1 MSSTLESYE
10 LIRFAEAFEAR
21 LATAEEMVVGRP
33 GLEAEKQWLASALE
47 RLREAREPAPGLLEQ
62 VKDLPELDEAREEFS
77 FDQQGRWVDALEKLH
92 AGITFTASS
101 RAPVIEALFPHLK
114 FPQLRRAPVEL
125 VNEYASSYERRFK
138 SSYVTRIF
146 SRDDFAMVRP
156 VVELV
161 ASTFA
166 AWNASL
172 SPTPL
177 PPEEEAALRESLVA
191 LGRRLDVALRQGRLL
206 AEAALVPVPGV
217 FEAAGLTLKPRKRAG
232 RALALSAEDGFDP
245 YGDDVDSAQDDALEG
260 PEDTA
265 SGDDD
270 AAADG
275 ADAAEA
281 QGDFTPEEAE
291 APSTPPATRKGRRN
305 AQPAAPVEHSDEEAP
320 ALGGGEE
327 TSSSATLEVTAPAPD
342 AEELPDAEPVA
353 ARPPARR
360 GRPPKNTGAVA
371 AQPESPPVPEQDASG
386 APEAVRPR
394 RRKKTDPSETGTP

>member
-47 RLREAREPAPGLLEQ
+47 RLREAREPAAGLLEQ

-114 FPQLRRAPVEL
+114 FPQLRRAPGEL
-125 VNEYASSYERRFK
+125 VNEYASSYERRLK
-138 SSYVTRIF
+138 SAYVTRIF

-156 VVELV
+156 VVDLV

-177 PPEEEAALRESLVA
+177 PPDEEAALREALVS

-232 RALALSAEDGFDP
+232 RSLALSAEDGAPELFGDEGDAGQEDAFEGSEDEAAADP
-245 YGDDVDSAQDDALEG
+245 DGAEETDPA
-260 PEDTA
+260 EDTA
-265 SGDDD
+265 
-270 AAADG
+270 
-275 ADAAEA
+275 
-281 QGDFTPEEAE
+281 EAE
-291 APSTPPATRKGRRN
+291 VAEQAPSLPPATRKGRRGV
-305 AQPAAPVEHSDEEAP
+305 PASAPVETGAAEASASEGGHEDP
-320 ALGGGEE
+320 ASGPSASEPGAGEVPE
-327 TSSSATLEVTAPAPD
+327 TAPVAVR
-342 AEELPDAEPVA
+342 PV
-353 ARPPARR
+353 RR
-360 GRPPKNTGAVA
+360 GRPPKNSAPAPETVQADAASDPDPLPEGVA
-371 AQPESPPVPEQDASG
+371 
-386 APEAVRPR
+386 EAVRPR
-394 RRKKTDPSETGTP
+394 RRKKTDPSEAGTP

>member
-21 LATAEEMVVGRP
+21 LATAEEMIVGRP

-47 RLREAREPAPGLLEQ
+47 RLREAREPAGGLLEQ

-114 FPQLRRAPVEL
+114 FPQLRRAPVEM
-125 VNEYASSYERRFK
+125 VNEYATSYERRLK
-138 SSYVTRIF
+138 SAYVTRIF

-156 VVELV
+156 VVDQV
-161 ASTFA
+161 AAMFA
-166 AWNASL
+166 AWTASL

-177 PPEEEAALRESLVA
+177 PPDQEAALREALVS

-232 RALALSAEDGFDP
+232 KSLALSAEDGASDLFGEEGDP
-245 YGDDVDSAQDDALEG
+245 GV
-260 PEDTA
+260 EDTFE
-265 SGDDD
+265 G
-270 AAADG
+270 
-275 ADAAEA
+275 AEA
-281 QGDFTPEEAE
+281 HGD
-291 APSTPPATRKGRRN
+291 
-305 AQPAAPVEHSDEEAP
+305 
-320 ALGGGEE
+320 
-327 TSSSATLEVTAPAPD
+327 EVTADTSAVEDVVEEGSDTEAAPSPEAASSEADASDGGDTEAAPAASGPV
-342 AEELPDAEPVA
+342 APETPVA
-353 ARPPARR
+353 ARPSRR
-360 GRPPKNTGAVA
+360 GRPPKNAAPAVETA
-371 AQPESPPVPEQDASG
+371 PAEAPSEAPASS
-386 APEAVRPR
+386 APEAVRPK
-394 RRKKTDPSETGTP
+394 RRKKTDPSEAGTP

>member
-21 LATAEEMVVGRP
+21 LATAEEMVIGRP

-47 RLREAREPAPGLLEQ
+47 RLREAREPAGGLLEQ

-125 VNEYASSYERRFK
+125 VNEYATSYERRFK
-138 SSYVTRIF
+138 SAYVTRIF

-156 VVELV
+156 VVDQV
-161 ASTFA
+161 AATFA
-166 AWNASL
+166 AWTASL

-177 PPEEEAALRESLVA
+177 PPEQEAALREALVS

-232 RALALSAEDGFDP
+232 KSLALSAEEGASDLFGEE
-245 YGDDVDSAQDDALEG
+245 GDSSHDDAFEG
-260 PEDTA
+260 AEA
-265 SGDDD
+265 SGDDSME
-270 AAADG
+270 ADP
-275 ADAAEA
+275 DDAEA
-281 QGDFTPEEAE
+281 QESLEQEADGVAASDSGSEEV
-291 APSTPPATRKGRRN
+291 
-305 AQPAAPVEHSDEEAP
+305 PAAPEPVAVE
-320 ALGGGEE
+320 
-327 TSSSATLEVTAPAPD
+327 T
-342 AEELPDAEPVA
+342 PVA
-353 ARPPARR
+353 ARPARR
-360 GRPPKNTGAVA
+360 GRPPKNAAPAVEA
-371 AQPESPPVPEQDASG
+371 PQADVPSDASASG
-386 APEAVRPR
+386 APEAVRPK
-394 RRKKTDPSETGTP
+394 RRKKTDPSEAGTP

>member
-21 LATAEEMVVGRP
+21 LATAEEMVIGRP

-47 RLREAREPAPGLLEQ
+47 RLREAREPAGGLLEQ

-114 FPQLRRAPVEL
+114 FPQLRRAPLEL
-125 VNEYASSYERRFK
+125 VNEYATSYERRFK
-138 SSYVTRIF
+138 SAYVTRIF

-156 VVELV
+156 VVDQV
-161 ASTFA
+161 AATFA
-166 AWNASL
+166 AWTASL

-177 PPEEEAALRESLVA
+177 PPDQEAALREALVS

-232 RALALSAEDGFDP
+232 KSLTLSAEDGASDLFGEE
-245 YGDDVDSAQDDALEG
+245 GDAGQEEAFEG
-260 PEDTA
+260 SEED
-265 SGDDD
+265 SGDDSMV
-270 AAADG
+270 AAPDDSEAQAPLEEPVAETG
-275 ADAAEA
+275 VAEA
-281 QGDFTPEEAE
+281 
-291 APSTPPATRKGRRN
+291 
-305 AQPAAPVEHSDEEAP
+305 SDSGSE
-320 ALGGGEE
+320 
-327 TSSSATLEVTAPAPD
+327 EVTAAS
-342 AEELPDAEPVA
+342 EPVA
-353 ARPPARR
+353 PEAPVPARPARR
-360 GRPPKNTGAVA
+360 GRPPKNA
-371 AQPESPPVPEQDASG
+371 APAAETTQADAPSDAPASG
-386 APEAVRPR
+386 APEAVRPK
-394 RRKKTDPSETGTP
+394 RRKKTDPSEAGTP

>member
-47 RLREAREPAPGLLEQ
+47 RLREAREPAGGLLEQ

-114 FPQLRRAPVEL
+114 FPQLRRAPVEM
-125 VNEYASSYERRFK
+125 VNEYATSYERRFK
-138 SSYVTRIF
+138 SAYVTRIF

-156 VVELV
+156 VVDQV
-161 ASTFA
+161 AATFA
-166 AWNASL
+166 AWTASL

-177 PPEEEAALRESLVA
+177 PPDQEAALREALVS

-232 RALALSAEDGFDP
+232 KSLALSAEEGASELFGEE
-245 YGDDVDSAQDDALEG
+245 GDSGE
-260 PEDTA
+260 EDTFEGTEEV
-265 SGDDD
+265 SGDD
-270 AAADG
+270 AM
-275 ADAAEA
+275 E
-281 QGDFTPEEAE
+281 
-291 APSTPPATRKGRRN
+291 
-305 AQPAAPVEHSDEEAP
+305 AAPD
-320 ALGGGEE
+320 
-327 TSSSATLEVTAPAPD
+327 D
-342 AEELPDAEPVA
+342 AETPVPVEEPVA
-353 ARPPARR
+353 AEAPENGSEEAAAAPEPAAPEAPAAARPRR
-360 GRPPKNTGAVA
+360 GRPPKNAAPAVETAPAETPSDAPA
-371 AQPESPPVPEQDASG
+371 AG
-386 APEAVRPR
+386 APEAVRPK
-394 RRKKTDPSETGTP
+394 RRKKTDPSEAGTP

>member
-47 RLREAREPAPGLLEQ
+47 RLREAREPAGGLLEQ

-114 FPQLRRAPVEL
+114 FPQLRRAPLEL
-125 VNEYASSYERRFK
+125 VNEYATSYERRFK
-138 SSYVTRIF
+138 SAYVTRIF

-156 VVELV
+156 VVDQV
-161 ASTFA
+161 AATFA
-166 AWNASL
+166 AWTASL

-177 PPEEEAALRESLVA
+177 PPDQEAALREALVA

-232 RALALSAEDGFDP
+232 KSLALSAEDGASDLFGEE
-245 YGDDVDSAQDDALEG
+245 GDASQEEAFE
-260 PEDTA
+260 ED
-265 SGDDD
+265 SGDESME
-270 AAADG
+270 AAPDESEAQAPLDET
-275 ADAAEA
+275 AAEA
-281 QGDFTPEEAE
+281 GGSEAE
-291 APSTPPATRKGRRN
+291 ASNSGS
-305 AQPAAPVEHSDEEAP
+305 ED
-320 ALGGGEE
+320 
-327 TSSSATLEVTAPAPD
+327 VTAASEPVAPE
-342 AEELPDAEPVA
+342 APVA
-353 ARPPARR
+353 ARPTRR
-360 GRPPKNTGAVA
+360 GRPPKNA
-371 AQPESPPVPEQDASG
+371 APAAETTQTDASTDAPDSG
-386 APEAVRPR
+386 APEAVRPK
-394 RRKKTDPSETGTP
+394 RRKKTDPSEAGTP

>member
-47 RLREAREPAPGLLEQ
+47 RLREAREPAGGLLEQ

-125 VNEYASSYERRFK
+125 VNEYATSYERRFK
-138 SSYVTRIF
+138 SAYVTRIF

-156 VVELV
+156 VVDQV
-161 ASTFA
+161 AATFA
-166 AWNASL
+166 AWTASL

-177 PPEEEAALRESLVA
+177 PPDQEAALREALVS

-232 RALALSAEDGFDP
+232 RSLALSAEEGAPDLF
-245 YGDDVDSAQDDALEG
+245 GDEGDAA
-260 PEDTA
+260 P
-265 SGDDD
+265 DDD
-270 AAADG
+270 AFDGPQDADPSEDDAQDADSEATDEAEPPADG
-275 ADAAEA
+275 TASAEL
-281 QGDFTPEEAE
+281 P
-291 APSTPPATRKGRRN
+291 PSPPTRKGRRS
-305 AQPAAPVEHSDEEAP
+305 AASPDSALAGAPGNPSQEALETPGSEAEASD
-320 ALGGGEE
+320 GERE
-327 TSSSATLEVTAPAPD
+327 TVPPEPSSPP
-342 AEELPDAEPVA
+342 
-353 ARPPARR
+353 RPARR
-360 GRPPKNTGAVA
+360 GRPPKNA
-371 AQPESPPVPEQDASG
+371 AP
-386 APEAVRPR
+386 APEAAQADAPSEPPASDVLEAIRPR
-394 RRKKTDPSETGTP
+394 RRKKTDPSEAGTP

>member
-47 RLREAREPAPGLLEQ
+47 RLREAREPAGGLLEQ

-114 FPQLRRAPVEL
+114 FPQLRRAPLEL
-125 VNEYASSYERRFK
+125 VNEYATSYERRLK
-138 SSYVTRIF
+138 SAYVTRIF
-146 SRDDFAMVRP
+146 SRDDMAMVRP
-156 VVELV
+156 VVDQV
-161 ASTFA
+161 AATFA
-166 AWNASL
+166 AWTASL

-177 PPEEEAALRESLVA
+177 PPEQEAALREALVS

-232 RALALSAEDGFDP
+232 KSLALSAEDGASDLFGEE
-245 YGDDVDSAQDDALEG
+245 GDAGQEEAFEG
-260 PEDTA
+260 NEEA
-265 SGDDD
+265 SGEDGMEAAPDETEAQAPLEETVAEAGD
-270 AAADG
+270 SEPQASEAGSEETAAA
-275 ADAAEA
+275 
-281 QGDFTPEEAE
+281 
-291 APSTPPATRKGRRN
+291 
-305 AQPAAPVEHSDEEAP
+305 
-320 ALGGGEE
+320 
-327 TSSSATLEVTAPAPD
+327 
-342 AEELPDAEPVA
+342 AEPVA
-353 ARPPARR
+353 PEAPVAPRPARR
-360 GRPPKNTGAVA
+360 GRPPKNA
-371 AQPESPPVPEQDASG
+371 APAAEPAQADAPADAPAAG
-386 APEAVRPR
+386 APEAVRPK
-394 RRKKTDPSETGTP
+394 RRKKTDPSEAGTP

>member
-47 RLREAREPAPGLLEQ
+47 RLREAREPAGGLLEQ

-114 FPQLRRAPVEL
+114 FVQLRRAPIEL

-177 PPEEEAALRESLVA
+177 PPDEEAALRESLVS

-232 RALALSAEDGFDP
+232 RSLALSAEDGFDP
-245 YGDDVDSAQDDALEG
+245 YGDDVDSPQEDAGDDAE
-260 PEDTA
+260 
-265 SGDDD
+265 D
-270 AAADG
+270 AAPTEDSTSADSVEV
-275 ADAAEA
+275 ADPQVDSSEEEVAVEA
-281 QGDFTPEEAE
+281 PSLAPAGRKGRRASAPVVTEAE
-291 APSTPPATRKGRRN
+291 APASEGGEDALPAPETS
-305 AQPAAPVEHSDEEAP
+305 APDSEPAPVE
-320 ALGGGEE
+320 
-327 TSSSATLEVTAPAPD
+327 V
-342 AEELPDAEPVA
+342 
-353 ARPPARR
+353 RPARR
-360 GRPPKNTGAVA
+360 GRPPKNPGAVA
-371 AQPESPPVPEQDASG
+371 APVEAAPDQETAG

>member
-47 RLREAREPAPGLLEQ
+47 RLREAREPAGGLLEQ

-114 FPQLRRAPVEL
+114 FPQLRRAPVEM
-125 VNEYASSYERRFK
+125 VNEYATSYERRLK
-138 SSYVTRIF
+138 SAYVTRIF

-156 VVELV
+156 VVDQV
-161 ASTFA
+161 AATFA
-166 AWNASL
+166 AWTASL

-177 PPEEEAALRESLVA
+177 PPEQEAALREALVS

-217 FEAAGLTLKPRKRAG
+217 FEASGLTLKPRKRAG
-232 RALALSAEDGFDP
+232 KSLALSAEEGASELFGEE
-245 YGDDVDSAQDDALEG
+245 GDSGEEDTFEGAEEASSDDALEAA
-260 PEDTA
+260 P
-265 SGDDD
+265 DDVE
-270 AAADG
+270 APVPVEEPLAEPA
-275 ADAAEA
+275 AAEA
-281 QGDFTPEEAE
+281 LENGSEEVA
-291 APSTPPATRKGRRN
+291 
-305 AQPAAPVEHSDEEAP
+305 AAPEPVAPEAP
-320 ALGGGEE
+320 A
-327 TSSSATLEVTAPAPD
+327 V
-342 AEELPDAEPVA
+342 
-353 ARPPARR
+353 ARPRR
-360 GRPPKNTGAVA
+360 GRPPKNAAPAVETAPAETPSDAPA
-371 AQPESPPVPEQDASG
+371 AG
-386 APEAVRPR
+386 APEAVRPK
-394 RRKKTDPSETGTP
+394 RRKKTDPSEAGTP

>member
-47 RLREAREPAPGLLEQ
+47 RLREAREPAPRLLEQ

-232 RALALSAEDGFDP
+232 RSLALSAEDGFDP
-245 YGDDVDSAQDDALEG
+245 YGDEVDSAQDDSIDS
-260 PEDTA
+260 PEDA
-265 SGDDD
+265 APGEDD
-270 AAADG
+270 AAADDMG
-275 ADAAEA
+275 AAEA
-281 QGDFTPEEAE
+281 QGDLTPEEAE
-291 APSTPPATRKGRRN
+291 APSAPPATRRGRRN
-305 AQPAAPVEHSDEEAP
+305 AQAAASEEEVPAQGGAEEA
-320 ALGGGEE
+320 
-327 TSSSATLEVTAPAPD
+327 SADPTLETTAPAPG
-342 AEELPDAEPVA
+342 AEDLPDAEPVA

-360 GRPPKNTGAVA
+360 GRPPKNSGAVA
-371 AQPESPPVPEQDASG
+371 SPAESPPAPEQDASG

>member
-47 RLREAREPAPGLLEQ
+47 RLREAREPAGGLLEQ

-125 VNEYASSYERRFK
+125 VNEYAASYERRLK
-138 SSYVTRIF
+138 SAYVTRIF

-156 VVELV
+156 VVDQV
-161 ASTFA
+161 AATFA
-166 AWNASL
+166 AWTASL

-177 PPEEEAALRESLVA
+177 PPEQEAALREALVS

-232 RALALSAEDGFDP
+232 KSLALSAEDGASDLFGEE
-245 YGDDVDSAQDDALEG
+245 GDAGQEEAFEG
-260 PEDTA
+260 SEED
-265 SGDDD
+265 SGDDSLD
-270 AAADG
+270 AAPDEPEAQ
-275 ADAAEA
+275 APLEETVAEA
-281 QGDFTPEEAE
+281 AEAE
-291 APSTPPATRKGRRN
+291 APASEVGA
-305 AQPAAPVEHSDEEAP
+305 E
-320 ALGGGEE
+320 
-327 TSSSATLEVTAPAPD
+327 EVTAA
-342 AEELPDAEPVA
+342 AEPVA
-353 ARPPARR
+353 PEAPVAARPARR
-360 GRPPKNTGAVA
+360 GRPPKNA
-371 AQPESPPVPEQDASG
+371 APAAETAQADAPSDAPASG
-386 APEAVRPR
+386 APEAVRPK
-394 RRKKTDPSETGTP
+394 RRKKTDPSEAGTP

>member
-77 FDQQGRWVDALEKLH
+77 FDQQGKWVDALEKLH

-114 FPQLRRAPVEL
+114 FPQLRRAPGEL
-125 VNEYASSYERRFK
+125 VNEYASSYERRLK
-138 SSYVTRIF
+138 SAYVTRIF

-156 VVELV
+156 VVDLV

-177 PPEEEAALRESLVA
+177 PPDEEAALREALVS

-232 RALALSAEDGFDP
+232 RSLALSAEDGAPELFGDEGDAGQEDAFEGSEDEASADP
-245 YGDDVDSAQDDALEG
+245 DDAVEADPG
-260 PEDTA
+260 EDTA
-265 SGDDD
+265 D
-270 AAADG
+270 AEV
-275 ADAAEA
+275 AE
-281 QGDFTPEEAE
+281 Q
-291 APSTPPATRKGRRN
+291 APPLPPSTRKGRRG
-305 AQPAAPVEHSDEEAP
+305 AAASAPMGTGEVAASAGEGEELSSGPPDSVEAPETAPVA
-320 ALGGGEE
+320 
-327 TSSSATLEVTAPAPD
+327 VR
-342 AEELPDAEPVA
+342 PV
-353 ARPPARR
+353 RR
-360 GRPPKNTGAVA
+360 GRPPKNSAPAPEA
-371 AQPESPPVPEQDASG
+371 AQADASSDPDPLPEG

>member
-47 RLREAREPAPGLLEQ
+47 RLREAREPAGGLLEQ

-125 VNEYASSYERRFK
+125 VNEYATSYERRLK
-138 SSYVTRIF
+138 SAYVTRIF

-156 VVELV
+156 VVDQV
-161 ASTFA
+161 AATFA
-166 AWNASL
+166 AWTASL

-177 PPEEEAALRESLVA
+177 PPDQEAALREALVS

-232 RALALSAEDGFDP
+232 KSLALSAEDGASDLFGEE
-245 YGDDVDSAQDDALEG
+245 GDSGQVEEG
-260 PEDTA
+260 FEGAEEA
-265 SGDDD
+265 SGDDSLE
-270 AAADG
+270 AAPDELEAEVPPDETV
-275 ADAAEA
+275 AEA
-281 QGDFTPEEAE
+281 GGSEPQA
-291 APSTPPATRKGRRN
+291 
-305 AQPAAPVEHSDEEAP
+305 SDSGSE
-320 ALGGGEE
+320 
-327 TSSSATLEVTAPAPD
+327 EVTAASEPVAPE
-342 AEELPDAEPVA
+342 APVA
-353 ARPPARR
+353 ARPARR
-360 GRPPKNTGAVA
+360 GRPPKNA
-371 AQPESPPVPEQDASG
+371 APAAEPAQADAPTDAPASG
-386 APEAVRPR
+386 APEAVRPK
-394 RRKKTDPSETGTP
+394 RRKKNDPSEAGTP

>member
-21 LATAEEMVVGRP
+21 LATAEEMIVGRP

-47 RLREAREPAPGLLEQ
+47 RLREAREPAGGLLEQ

-125 VNEYASSYERRFK
+125 VNEYATSYERRLK
-138 SSYVTRIF
+138 SAYVTRIF
-146 SRDDFAMVRP
+146 SREDFAMVRP
-156 VVELV
+156 VVDQV
-161 ASTFA
+161 AATFA

-177 PPEEEAALRESLVA
+177 PPEQEAALREALVS

-232 RALALSAEDGFDP
+232 KSLALSAEEGASDLFGEEGDP
-245 YGDDVDSAQDDALEG
+245 GQEDAFEG
-260 PEDTA
+260 AEP
-265 SGDDD
+265 SGDDAMETAPED
-270 AAADG
+270 VEGQESVEEAADVEPSSAREG
-275 ADAAEA
+275 DVEA
-281 QGDFTPEEAE
+281 SEGGSEEV
-291 APSTPPATRKGRRN
+291 
-305 AQPAAPVEHSDEEAP
+305 PAAPEPVAP
-320 ALGGGEE
+320 E
-327 TSSSATLEVTAPAPD
+327 P
-342 AEELPDAEPVA
+342 PVA
-353 ARPPARR
+353 ARPRR
-360 GRPPKNTGAVA
+360 GRPPKNAAPAPEA
-371 AQPESPPVPEQDASG
+371 AQAEAPSEASASG
-386 APEAVRPR
+386 APEAVRPK
-394 RRKKTDPSETGTP
+394 RRKKTDPSEAGTP

>member
-47 RLREAREPAPGLLEQ
+47 RLREAREPAGRLLEQ

-101 RAPVIEALFPHLK
+101 RAPVIEALFPHIK
-114 FPQLRRAPVEL
+114 FPQLRRAPLEL

-161 ASTFA
+161 ATTFA

-177 PPEEEAALRESLVA
+177 PPDEEAALREALVS

-232 RALALSAEDGFDP
+232 RSLALSAEDGFDP
-245 YGDDVDSAQDDALEG
+245 YGDDVDSAQEDALDG
-260 PEDTA
+260 PEDEA
-265 SGDDD
+265 PVDDD
-270 AAADG
+270 PAADG
-275 ADAAEA
+275 EGAADPQADASEEEGTVEA
-281 QGDFTPEEAE
+281 
-291 APSTPPATRKGRRN
+291 APLPPANRKGRR
-305 AQPAAPVEHSDEEAP
+305 ASAPVASEEVAPVSESGEDALPAAEASAPDSEAAPVE
-320 ALGGGEE
+320 
-327 TSSSATLEVTAPAPD
+327 V
-342 AEELPDAEPVA
+342 
-353 ARPPARR
+353 RPRR
-360 GRPPKNTGAVA
+360 GRPPKNPVPPA
-371 AQPESPPVPEQDASG
+371 AQAEAAPVPEQETSG
-386 APEAVRPR
+386 APPEAVRPR

>member
-47 RLREAREPAPGLLEQ
+47 RLREAREPAGSLLEQ

-125 VNEYASSYERRFK
+125 VNEYATSYERRLK
-138 SSYVTRIF
+138 SAYVTRIF

-156 VVELV
+156 VVDQV
-161 ASTFA
+161 AATFA

-177 PPEEEAALRESLVA
+177 PPDQEAALREALVS

-232 RALALSAEDGFDP
+232 KSLALSAEEGASDLFGEEGDSGQEDAFDG
-245 YGDDVDSAQDDALEG
+245 AEG
-260 PEDTA
+260 AEP
-265 SGDDD
+265 SGDDAME
-270 AAADG
+270 AASDDG
-275 ADAAEA
+275 AGPAESLEETA
-281 QGDFTPEEAE
+281 DVEPSPAREGDVEAS
-291 APSTPPATRKGRRN
+291 AGGS
-305 AQPAAPVEHSDEEAP
+305 EEAP
-320 ALGGGEE
+320 A
-327 TSSSATLEVTAPAPD
+327 APEPVASEP
-342 AEELPDAEPVA
+342 PVA
-353 ARPPARR
+353 ARPRR
-360 GRPPKNTGAVA
+360 GRPPKNGAPAPETAQAEAPSDAPA
-371 AQPESPPVPEQDASG
+371 AG
-386 APEAVRPR
+386 APEAVRPK
-394 RRKKTDPSETGTP
+394 RRKKTDPSEAGTP

>member
-47 RLREAREPAPGLLEQ
+47 RLREAREPAGGLLEQ

-125 VNEYASSYERRFK
+125 VNEYATSYERRFK
-138 SSYVTRIF
+138 SAYVTRIF

-156 VVELV
+156 VVDQV
-161 ASTFA
+161 AATFA
-166 AWNASL
+166 AWTTSL

-177 PPEEEAALRESLVA
+177 PPDQEAALRDALVS

-217 FEAAGLTLKPRKRAG
+217 FEAAGLALKPRKRAG
-232 RALALSAEDGFDP
+232 RSLALSAEEGAPDLF
-245 YGDDVDSAQDDALEG
+245 GDEGDAA
-260 PEDTA
+260 P
-265 SGDDD
+265 DDD
-270 AAADG
+270 AFDDPRDADPSEDDTQDAPSEATDEAAGGASEDG
-275 ADAAEA
+275 TASAELPPMPPTRKSRRSAAPADSTRVGAPGSPSLEA
-281 QGDFTPEEAE
+281 LEAPGGEAE
-291 APSTPPATRKGRRN
+291 ASDGEKETALPEPSSTPR
-305 AQPAAPVEHSDEEAP
+305 
-320 ALGGGEE
+320 L
-327 TSSSATLEVTAPAPD
+327 
-342 AEELPDAEPVA
+342 
-353 ARPPARR
+353 ARR
-360 GRPPKNTGAVA
+360 GRPPKNA
-371 AQPESPPVPEQDASG
+371 AP
-386 APEAVRPR
+386 APETAQADAPSAPPASDVLEAIRPR
-394 RRKKTDPSETGTP
+394 RRKKTDPSEAGTP

>member
-21 LATAEEMVVGRP
+21 LATAEEMVIGRP

-47 RLREAREPAPGLLEQ
+47 RLREAREPAGGLLEQ

-114 FPQLRRAPVEL
+114 FPQLRRAPLEL
-125 VNEYASSYERRFK
+125 VNEYATSYERRFK
-138 SSYVTRIF
+138 SAYVTRIF

-156 VVELV
+156 VVDQV
-161 ASTFA
+161 AATFA
-166 AWNASL
+166 AWTASL

-177 PPEEEAALRESLVA
+177 PPDQEAALREALVS

-232 RALALSAEDGFDP
+232 KSLALSAEDGASDLFGEE
-245 YGDDVDSAQDDALEG
+245 GDAGQEEAFEG
-260 PEDTA
+260 SEED
-265 SGDDD
+265 SGDDSMV
-270 AAADG
+270 AAPDDSEAQAPLEETVAETG
-275 ADAAEA
+275 VAEA
-281 QGDFTPEEAE
+281 
-291 APSTPPATRKGRRN
+291 
-305 AQPAAPVEHSDEEAP
+305 SDSGSE
-320 ALGGGEE
+320 
-327 TSSSATLEVTAPAPD
+327 EVTAASQPVAPE
-342 AEELPDAEPVA
+342 APVA
-353 ARPPARR
+353 ARPARR
-360 GRPPKNTGAVA
+360 GRPPKNA
-371 AQPESPPVPEQDASG
+371 APAAETTQADAPSDAPASG
-386 APEAVRPR
+386 APEAVRPK
-394 RRKKTDPSETGTP
+394 RRKKTDPSEAGTP

>member
-47 RLREAREPAPGLLEQ
+47 RLREAREPAAGLLEQ

-114 FPQLRRAPVEL
+114 FPQLRRAPAEL

-138 SSYVTRIF
+138 SAYVTRIF

-156 VVELV
+156 VVDLV

-177 PPEEEAALRESLVA
+177 PPDEEAALREALVA

-232 RALALSAEDGFDP
+232 RSLALSAEDGAPELFGDEGDTDQEDAFEGSEGAAPADP
-245 YGDDVDSAQDDALEG
+245 DGVEETEPG
-260 PEDTA
+260 EDT
-265 SGDDD
+265 SD
-270 AAADG
+270 AEV
-275 ADAAEA
+275 AE
-281 QGDFTPEEAE
+281 Q
-291 APSTPPATRKGRRN
+291 APPVAPATRKGRRG
-305 AQPAAPVEHSDEEAP
+305 APASAPVAPGEVEASGSE
-320 ALGGGEE
+320 GGSEDG
-327 TSSSATLEVTAPAPD
+327 SSSEPPAPAPD
-342 AEELPDAEPVA
+342 SETTPVA
-353 ARPPARR
+353 VRPVRR
-360 GRPPKNTGAVA
+360 GRPPKNS
-371 AQPESPPVPEQDASG
+371 SPPAEAVQADASSDPDPLPEG
-386 APEAVRPR
+386 APDAVRPR
-394 RRKKTDPSETGTP
+394 RRKKTDPSEAGTP

>member
-47 RLREAREPAPGLLEQ
+47 RLREAREPAGGLLEQ

-114 FPQLRRAPVEL
+114 FPQLRRAPLEL
-125 VNEYASSYERRFK
+125 VNEYATSYERRLK
-138 SSYVTRIF
+138 SAYVTRIF

-156 VVELV
+156 VVDQV
-161 ASTFA
+161 AATFA
-166 AWNASL
+166 AWTASL
-172 SPTPL
+172 TPTPL
-177 PPEEEAALRESLVA
+177 PPEQEAALREALVA

-232 RALALSAEDGFDP
+232 KSLALSAEDGASDLFGEE
-245 YGDDVDSAQDDALEG
+245 GDAGQEEAFEG
-260 PEDTA
+260 TEEA
-265 SGDDD
+265 SGEDPMEAAPDEPEIQAPLEEPEPVAEAGDSEPQASDSGSED
-270 AAADG
+270 AAA
-275 ADAAEA
+275 A
-281 QGDFTPEEAE
+281 
-291 APSTPPATRKGRRN
+291 
-305 AQPAAPVEHSDEEAP
+305 
-320 ALGGGEE
+320 
-327 TSSSATLEVTAPAPD
+327 
-342 AEELPDAEPVA
+342 AEPVA
-353 ARPPARR
+353 SEAPVAPRPARR
-360 GRPPKNTGAVA
+360 GRPPKNAAPVA
-371 AQPESPPVPEQDASG
+371 EPAQAEAPSDAPASG
-386 APEAVRPR
+386 APEAVRPK
-394 RRKKTDPSETGTP
+394 RRKKTDPSEAGTP

>member
-47 RLREAREPAPGLLEQ
+47 RLREAREPAGGLLEQ

-114 FPQLRRAPVEL
+114 FPQLRRAPVEM
-125 VNEYASSYERRFK
+125 VNEYATSYERRLK
-138 SSYVTRIF
+138 SAYVTRIF

-156 VVELV
+156 VVDLV
-161 ASTFA
+161 AATFA
-166 AWNASL
+166 AWTASL

-177 PPEEEAALRESLVA
+177 PPDQEAALREALVS

-232 RALALSAEDGFDP
+232 KSLALSAEEGASELFGEE
-245 YGDDVDSAQDDALEG
+245 GDSGQEDAFEGAEEASSDDALEA
-260 PEDTA
+260 A
-265 SGDDD
+265 SDESETPVQVEEPV
-270 AAADG
+270 AEVA
-275 ADAAEA
+275 AAEA
-281 QGDFTPEEAE
+281 LEEATADPE
-291 APSTPPATRKGRRN
+291 PVAP
-305 AQPAAPVEHSDEEAP
+305 EAP
-320 ALGGGEE
+320 A
-327 TSSSATLEVTAPAPD
+327 V
-342 AEELPDAEPVA
+342 
-353 ARPPARR
+353 ARPRR
-360 GRPPKNTGAVA
+360 GRPPKNAAPAVETAPAETPSDAPA
-371 AQPESPPVPEQDASG
+371 AG
-386 APEAVRPR
+386 APEAVRPK
-394 RRKKTDPSETGTP
+394 RRKKTDPSEAGTP

>member
-47 RLREAREPAPGLLEQ
+47 RLREAREPAGGLLEQ

-125 VNEYASSYERRFK
+125 VNEYATSYERRLK
-138 SSYVTRIF
+138 SSYVSRIF

-156 VVELV
+156 VVEQV
-161 ASTFA
+161 AATFA

-172 SPTPL
+172 TPTPL
-177 PPEEEAALRESLVA
+177 PPDQEAALREALVA

-232 RALALSAEDGFDP
+232 KSLALSAEEGASDLFGEEGDSGQEEAFDG
-245 YGDDVDSAQDDALEG
+245 AEG
-260 PEDTA
+260 AEP
-265 SGDDD
+265 SGDDAME
-270 AAADG
+270 AAPADVE
-275 ADAAEA
+275 AQEPLEEAAEQEA
-281 QGDFTPEEAE
+281 GSVEASDRGAEEV
-291 APSTPPATRKGRRN
+291 
-305 AQPAAPVEHSDEEAP
+305 PAAP
-320 ALGGGEE
+320 
-327 TSSSATLEVTAPAPD
+327 
-342 AEELPDAEPVA
+342 EPVA
-353 ARPPARR
+353 SEPPVVTRPRR
-360 GRPPKNTGAVA
+360 GRPPKNGAPA
-371 AQPESPPVPEQDASG
+371 PEPAQAEAPSEAPASG
-386 APEAVRPR
+386 APEAVRPK
-394 RRKKTDPSETGTP
+394 RRKKTDPSEAGTP

>member
-21 LATAEEMVVGRP
+21 LATAEEMVIGRP

-47 RLREAREPAPGLLEQ
+47 RLREAREPAGGLLEQ

-114 FPQLRRAPVEL
+114 FPQLRRAPLEL
-125 VNEYASSYERRFK
+125 VNEYAMSYERRLK
-138 SSYVTRIF
+138 SAYVTRIF

-156 VVELV
+156 VVDQV
-161 ASTFA
+161 AATFA
-166 AWNASL
+166 AWTASL

-177 PPEEEAALRESLVA
+177 PPDQEAALREALVS

-232 RALALSAEDGFDP
+232 KSLALSAEEGASDLFGEE
-245 YGDDVDSAQDDALEG
+245 GDASQEEAFEG
-260 PEDTA
+260 AEEA
-265 SGDDD
+265 SGDDSLEAAPD
-270 AAADG
+270 EPEAEVPPPEETVAEAGGSEPQASDSGSEEAAA
-275 ADAAEA
+275 A
-281 QGDFTPEEAE
+281 
-291 APSTPPATRKGRRN
+291 S
-305 AQPAAPVEHSDEEAP
+305 
-320 ALGGGEE
+320 
-327 TSSSATLEVTAPAPD
+327 
-342 AEELPDAEPVA
+342 EPVA
-353 ARPPARR
+353 AEAPVAARPARR
-360 GRPPKNTGAVA
+360 GRPPKNAPPA
-371 AQPESPPVPEQDASG
+371 AETAQADAPTDAPASG
-386 APEAVRPR
+386 APEAVRPK
-394 RRKKTDPSETGTP
+394 RRKKTDPSEAGTP

>member
-47 RLREAREPAPGLLEQ
+47 RLREAREPAGGLLEQ

-125 VNEYASSYERRFK
+125 VNEYATSYERRFK
-138 SSYVTRIF
+138 SAYVTRIF

-156 VVELV
+156 VVDQV
-161 ASTFA
+161 AATFA
-166 AWNASL
+166 AWTASL

-177 PPEEEAALRESLVA
+177 PPEQEAALREALVA

-232 RALALSAEDGFDP
+232 KSLALSAEEGTSDLFGEEGDPGQEDGF
-245 YGDDVDSAQDDALEG
+245 EG
-260 PEDTA
+260 SEEA
-265 SGDDD
+265 SGDDAMD
-270 AAADG
+270 AAPD
-275 ADAAEA
+275 DAEA
-281 QGDFTPEEAE
+281 AAPLEETAVVE
-291 APSTPPATRKGRRN
+291 APDSGAEEV
-305 AQPAAPVEHSDEEAP
+305 PAAP
-320 ALGGGEE
+320 
-327 TSSSATLEVTAPAPD
+327 
-342 AEELPDAEPVA
+342 EPVA
-353 ARPPARR
+353 AEAPVAARPARR
-360 GRPPKNTGAVA
+360 GRPPKNAAPPPEA
-371 AQPESPPVPEQDASG
+371 AQADAAADAPASD
-386 APEAVRPR
+386 APEAVRPK
-394 RRKKTDPSETGTP
+394 RRKKTDPSEAGTP

>member
-47 RLREAREPAPGLLEQ
+47 RLREAREPAAGLLEQ

-114 FPQLRRAPVEL
+114 FPQLRRAPGEL
-125 VNEYASSYERRFK
+125 VNEYASSYERRLK
-138 SSYVTRIF
+138 SAYVTRIF

-156 VVELV
+156 VVDLV

-177 PPEEEAALRESLVA
+177 PPDEEAALREALVS

-232 RALALSAEDGFDP
+232 RSLALSAEDDAPGLFGDEGDAGQEDAFEGSEDEASSDP
-245 YGDDVDSAQDDALEG
+245 DGAEETDPA
-260 PEDTA
+260 EDTA
-265 SGDDD
+265 
-270 AAADG
+270 
-275 ADAAEA
+275 
-281 QGDFTPEEAE
+281 EAE
-291 APSTPPATRKGRRN
+291 VAEQAPSLPPATRKGRRG
-305 AQPAAPVEHSDEEAP
+305 APASAPVETGAAEAS
-320 ALGGGEE
+320 ASEGGHEDP
-327 TSSSATLEVTAPAPD
+327 SSGPSASEPGAVEVPETAPVAVR
-342 AEELPDAEPVA
+342 PV
-353 ARPPARR
+353 RR
-360 GRPPKNTGAVA
+360 GRPPKNSAPAPEAVQADA
-371 AQPESPPVPEQDASG
+371 ASDPDPLPEGV
-386 APEAVRPR
+386 PEAVRPR
-394 RRKKTDPSETGTP
+394 RRKKTDPSEAGTP

>member
-21 LATAEEMVVGRP
+21 LATAEEMVIGRP

-47 RLREAREPAPGLLEQ
+47 RLREAREPAGGLLEQ

-125 VNEYASSYERRFK
+125 VNEYATSYERRFK
-138 SSYVTRIF
+138 SAYVTRIF

-156 VVELV
+156 VVDQV
-161 ASTFA
+161 AATFA
-166 AWNASL
+166 AWTASL

-177 PPEEEAALRESLVA
+177 PPDQEAALREALVS

-232 RALALSAEDGFDP
+232 KSLALSAEDGASDLFGEE
-245 YGDDVDSAQDDALEG
+245 GDAGQEEAFE
-260 PEDTA
+260 ED
-265 SGDDD
+265 SGDESME
-270 AAADG
+270 AAPDESEAPAPLDETV
-275 ADAAEA
+275 AEA
-281 QGDFTPEEAE
+281 GGSEAE
-291 APSTPPATRKGRRN
+291 A
-305 AQPAAPVEHSDEEAP
+305 SDSGSE
-320 ALGGGEE
+320 
-327 TSSSATLEVTAPAPD
+327 EVTAASEPVAPE
-342 AEELPDAEPVA
+342 APVA
-353 ARPPARR
+353 ARPARR
-360 GRPPKNTGAVA
+360 GRPPKNA
-371 AQPESPPVPEQDASG
+371 APAAETTQTDAPSDATASG
-386 APEAVRPR
+386 APEAVRPK
-394 RRKKTDPSETGTP
+394 RRKKTDPSEAGTP

>member
-47 RLREAREPAPGLLEQ
+47 RLREAREPAGGLLEQ

-125 VNEYASSYERRFK
+125 VNEYATSYERRLK
-138 SSYVTRIF
+138 SAYVTRIF

-156 VVELV
+156 VVDQV
-161 ASTFA
+161 AATFA
-166 AWNASL
+166 AWTASL

-177 PPEEEAALRESLVA
+177 PPDQEAALREALVA

-232 RALALSAEDGFDP
+232 KSLALSAEEGASDLFGEEGDSGQEDSFDGAEAAEP
-245 YGDDVDSAQDDALEG
+245 
-260 PEDTA
+260 
-265 SGDDD
+265 SGDDSME
-270 AAADG
+270 AAPDDVAG
-275 ADAAEA
+275 PESL
-281 QGDFTPEEAE
+281 EEAAGVE
-291 APSTPPATRKGRRN
+291 PSPARKGRDDADQEAGGVEASERGSEEVL
-305 AQPAAPVEHSDEEAP
+305 AAPEPVASEP
-320 ALGGGEE
+320 
-327 TSSSATLEVTAPAPD
+327 
-342 AEELPDAEPVA
+342 PVA
-353 ARPPARR
+353 ARPRR
-360 GRPPKNTGAVA
+360 GRPPKNA
-371 AQPESPPVPEQDASG
+371 APAAEPAQVDAAPDASASG
-386 APEAVRPR
+386 APEAVRPK
-394 RRKKTDPSETGTP
+394 RRKKTDPSEAGTP